1 MEVMVVSSI
10 IGVVSS
16 LELVDLAASPRFK
29 RVRDLARNW
38 HGEGDEDDSRRS
50 SPTFTGPVAPRHRKW
65 RRA

>member
-1 MEVMVVSSI
+1 MCIAPAATSAMTGSIGQMMEVMVVPSI

-38 HGEGDEDDSRRS
+38 HPEGD
-50 SPTFTGPVAPRHRKW
+50 
-65 RRA
+65 